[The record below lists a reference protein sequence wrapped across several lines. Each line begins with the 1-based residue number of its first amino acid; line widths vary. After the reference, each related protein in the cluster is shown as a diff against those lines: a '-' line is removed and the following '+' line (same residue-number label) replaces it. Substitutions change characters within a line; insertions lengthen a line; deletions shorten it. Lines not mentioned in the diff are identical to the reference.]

1 METPQAIHTPE
12 PHAGAPSYR
21 AEKPIRD
28 TSGGEGLPPHPVK
41 EMQRLRAAQASV
53 AASGPAFMKASASKP
68 PFSNELRYKGKR
80 TARRSDGFA
89 VLFPL
94 ALWKKSAFAD
104 NTGMRRLKGTGPA
117 AEQRRETFRVY
128 AETSGRI
135 AVDEHGTDLIKQLL
149 FDAEM
154 EFPHILGH
162 VAFFRLVQSQFKRRA
177 VSAAGT
183 CFDTDRAFRLAS
195 PKRPQILDNGIGQG
209 NHALRLSV
217 EQAENP
223 AITPFGSSAYTKGP
237 TLKRRTLAAFDSASK
252 WCSPDVP
259 FPSGTTVMKQE
270 PKR

>member
-1 METPQAIHTPE
+1 MSCVIREKGRLDAATAS
-12 PHAGAPSYR
+12 PSFS
-21 AEKPIRD
+21 P
-28 TSGGEGLPPHPVK
+28 LP
-41 EMQRLRAAQASV
+41 
-53 AASGPAFMKASASKP
+53 
-68 PFSNELRYKGKR
+68 
-80 TARRSDGFA
+80 
-89 VLFPL
+89 
-94 ALWKKSAFAD
+94 LWKKSAFAD
-104 NTGMRRLKGTGPA
+104 NTGMRRLKRTGPA

-128 AETSGRI
+128 PETSGRI
-135 AVDEHGTDLIKQLL
+135 AVDEHGTDLIKKLL
-149 FDAEM
+149 FNAEM

-183 CFDTDRAFRLAS
+183 CFDTDRAFGLAS

-237 TLKRRTLAAFDSASK
+237 TLKRRALAAFDSASK